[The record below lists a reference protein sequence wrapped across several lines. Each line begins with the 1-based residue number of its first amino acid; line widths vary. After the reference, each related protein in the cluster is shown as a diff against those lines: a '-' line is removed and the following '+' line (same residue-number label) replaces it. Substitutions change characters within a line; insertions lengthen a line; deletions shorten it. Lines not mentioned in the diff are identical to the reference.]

1 MESGFRVETA
11 LRKKQ
16 WGSDGKEIQE
26 VFKALRS
33 IYIYIFFFWGGCKLH
48 GCSEIFNTSLSCT
61 ISYTFLNVC
70 CAGNFPEN
78 YTVQEEEHRFQEG

>member
-33 IYIYIFFFWGGCKLH
+33 IYIYIYFF
-48 GCSEIFNTSLSCT
+48 SIFSLLSFCVVS
-61 ISYTFLNVC
+61 IDVS
-70 CAGNFPEN
+70 
-78 YTVQEEEHRFQEG
+78 

>member
-26 VFKALRS
+26 VFKELCS
-33 IYIYIFFFWGGCKLH
+33 IYFFFGG
-48 GCSEIFNTSLSCT
+48 GGA
-61 ISYTFLNVC
+61 SYMGVVRFLIL
-70 CAGNFPEN
+70 P
-78 YTVQEEEHRFQEG
+78 

>member
-33 IYIYIFFFWGGCKLH
+33 IYIYIYFFLGG
-48 GCSEIFNTSLSCT
+48 GA
-61 ISYTFLNVC
+61 SYMGVVRFLIL
-70 CAGNFPEN
+70 P
-78 YTVQEEEHRFQEG
+78 

>member
-26 VFKALRS
+26 VFKELCS
-33 IYIYIFFFWGGCKLH
+33 IYFFFGGGGCKLH

-61 ISYTFLNVC
+61 ISHTFLNVC

-78 YTVQEEEHRFQEG
+78 HTVQEEEHRFQEG

>member
-26 VFKALRS
+26 VFKAQCS
-33 IYIYIFFFWGGCKLH
+33 IYIYFFFGG
-48 GCSEIFNTSLSCT
+48 GA
-61 ISYTFLNVC
+61 SYMGVVRFLIL
-70 CAGNFPEN
+70 P
-78 YTVQEEEHRFQEG
+78 